1 MVELIQSYS
10 DSCAAVERV
19 ANKPQDTSIN
29 VIPHD
34 FQHETAERLEVLR
47 RTDRYEKAL
56 AIKDQVKLRFL
67 RFTVLYRSNISSL
80 FDVCNSSSRVL
91 THACAAVHI

>member
-10 DSCAAVERV
+10 DLCAAVERV

-56 AIKDQVKLRFL
+56 AIKDQV
-67 RFTVLYRSNISSL
+67 IE
-80 FDVCNSSSRVL
+80 
-91 THACAAVHI
+91 I

>member
-1 MVELIQSYS
+1 MHNVYYHHHLRFAHEFESSSKMVELIQSYS
-10 DSCAAVERV
+10 DLCAAVERV
-19 ANKPQDTSIN
+19 ANKPQDISIN

-56 AIKDQVKLRFL
+56 AIKDQVGHYCSFI
-67 RFTVLYRSNISSL
+67 N
-80 FDVCNSSSRVL
+80 
-91 THACAAVHI
+91 